1 MVGTGGT
8 TGRPKGV
15 MLTGTNLETSRC
27 RRGSAARS
35 SCGPRW

>member
-1 MVGTGGT
+1 
-8 TGRPKGV
+8 